1 VTRVADHLSEVLGAV
16 GALDP
21 IDVGLLD
28 AHGAVAAEDVIAPW
42 ALPQYD
48 HASTPGYAVRS
59 ADVADATSDSPVTV
73 SVVADI
79 GSGDHGAHA
88 IGPGHAARVAAG
100 APLPRGADTVV
111 PLADTDGGLAQVQI
125 ATPAPP
131 GSWVRRKAE
140 DVAQGDIALRVGT
153 YLGAAQ
159 IGLLAAV
166 GKDRV
171 TVRPRP
177 RVVVLAVGDRLVE
190 PGRSVALG
198 QVTDSTGHLLTAAS
212 REAGATAFRV
222 AAVPD
227 DPRVV
232 RATLEDQLIRADLV
246 ITSGG
251 LAQADGVV
259 RQVVP
264 SMGEVRFVHLDME
277 PGSDQAFGAIGE
289 DRVPIFC
296 LPGRPVD
303 AFVAF
308 EVFVRPVIRKMVG
321 VTRFHRPSV
330 RATLTSDIDTTRG
343 PRQFARARV
352 VASGENEYRV
362 EPLGALQAPHLT
374 DLARANALVV
384 VPESVAH
391 ISAGAEVD
399 CLLLERRRG

>member
-48 HASTPGYAVRS
+48 HATTPGYAVRA
-59 ADVADATSDSPVTV
+59 ADVAQATEESPV
-73 SVVADI
+73 SLPVVADI
-79 GSGDHGAHA
+79 AAVDHAAHA
-88 IGPGHAARVAAG
+88 IGPGHAARVASG
-100 APLPRGADTVV
+100 APLPRGADAVV
-111 PLADTDGGLAQVQI
+111 PSVETDQGV
-125 ATPAPP
+125 ATVAVLRAVAP
-131 GSWVRRKAE
+131 GQGVRRKAE
-140 DVAQGDIALRVGT
+140 DVSEGDIALRVGT
-153 YLGAAQ
+153 YLGATQ

-177 RVVVLAVGDRLVE
+177 RVVVVAVGSMLVE

-212 REAGATAFRV
+212 REAGASAFRV
-222 AAVPD
+222 AAIPD
-227 DPRVV
+227 DARAV
-232 RATLEDQLIRADLV
+232 RGTLEDQLIRADLV
-246 ITSGG
+246 VTAGG
-251 LAQADGVV
+251 LSAPDGVV
-259 RQVVP
+259 RTVIG
-264 SMGEVRFVHLDME
+264 SLGDVRFVDIDMQ
-277 PGSDQAFGAIGE
+277 PGGQQGFGAIGE
-289 DRVPIFC
+289 ESVPVFC

-308 EVFVRPVIRKMVG
+308 EVFVRPAIRRMVG
-321 VTRFHRPSV
+321 VTRLHRPTV
-330 RATLTSDIDTTRG
+330 RATLTRDITSTAG

-352 VASGENEYRV
+352 VASGEEEYQV
-362 EPLGALQAPHLT
+362 EPLGDLAAPHLT

-384 VPESVAH
+384 VPEAVDH
-391 ISAGAEVD
+391 LPAGAEVD

>member
-1 VTRVADHLSEVLGAV
+1 MRRVSDHLSAVLGAV
-16 GALDP
+16 DALAP

-28 AHGAVAAEDVIAPW
+28 AHGTVAAEDVIAPW

-48 HASTPGYAVRS
+48 HATVPGYAVRAADLADASSESPTTLPVVSDIAS
-59 ADVADATSDSPVTV
+59 ADHSP
-73 SVVADI
+73 
-79 GSGDHGAHA
+79 HA
-88 IGPGHAARVAAG
+88 IGPGHAARVASG
-100 APLPRGADTVV
+100 APLPRGADAVV
-111 PLADTDGGLAQVQI
+111 PLVDTDGGVARVTVPRPVPVG
-125 ATPAPP
+125 A
-131 GSWVRRKAE
+131 GVRRKAE
-140 DVAQGDIALRVGT
+140 DVDAGDIALRVGT

-159 IGLLAAV
+159 VGLLAAV

-177 RVVVLAVGDRLVE
+177 RVVVLAVGSRLVE
-190 PGRSVALG
+190 PGRSVTFG
-198 QVTDSTGHLLTAAS
+198 QVTDSTGHLLTAAA
-212 REAGATAFRV
+212 REAGASAYRV

-227 DPRVV
+227 DARTV

-251 LAQADGVV
+251 LADPDGVV

-264 SMGEVRFVHLDME
+264 GLGPVDLVEVAMD
-277 PGSDQAFGAIGE
+277 PGGVQGFGAIGDE
-289 DRVPIFC
+289 KVPVFC

-321 VTRFHRPSV
+321 VSRLHRPTV
-330 RATLTSDIDTTRG
+330 RATLTRDIESTRG

-352 VASGENEYRV
+352 SASGEETYLV
-362 EPLGALQAPHLT
+362 EPLGALEAPHLT

-384 VPESVAH
+384 VPESADRL
-391 ISAGAEVD
+391 AEGAEVD